1 MDIPANCAMCD
12 SICPTNFGTTITEGV
27 QALSIDVGN
36 AVRLIDKC
44 FAGGFAGCVCNV
56 MLALK
61 PAWIDF
67 LPTPQERCSGGNIF
81 GLLANKILEMTLQS
95 AEDALNIYIVR
106 PTNAIIRTL
115 FKSISFG
122 FSSGPKLP
130 NICLT
135 GFWKPGGQC
144 FDGDASFFEHF
155 GCYNTDR
162 ARADDQC
169 YFFRQR
175 AICGMEGG
183 QNRYGRYQDLF
194 SAPSGDEL
202 DKTYQKIAGDS
213 YRTMNPTLAAL
224 VRSVDSATLSAD
236 AEAAKNV
243 CDDSITES
251 MDLDEVR
258 LLDLN
263 SQYPRSTPP
272 HRLPRRRLLFHVCS
286 TTSRASAR
294 RATRRRASRP
304 FSSRSIGAFRRYSGI
319 GKRRKLCHPKRLCTH
334 TPHPCVRLESSR
346 YRVLVRRPPPPPGLL
361 KRGPLARIAV
371 YDPEGFALAEQALDD
386 FFPSLEYVASKS
398 TGSRIRNKYGPKY
411 FVNKYEL
418 SMAFMAA
425 ENFEVHAD
433 PSRVRSLV

>member
-1 MDIPANCAMCD
+1 MDIPANCALCD

-27 QALSIDVGN
+27 QALAIDVGN

-44 FAGGFAGCVCNV
+44 FAGGFGGCVCNV
-56 MLALK
+56 MLSLK

-67 LPTPQERCSGGNIF
+67 LPTPKERCIGGNIF

-95 AEDALNIYIVR
+95 VEDSLNLFVVK
-106 PTNAIIRTL
+106 PTNNIIRTI

-162 ARADDQC
+162 ARADNQC
-169 YFFRQR
+169 YFFRFVSHDFPAHSNTLLPNTAARLLTLHPPTRAHCRQR

-194 SAPSGDEL
+194 TAPSGDEL
-202 DKTYQKIAGDS
+202 DATYQKIAGDS

-243 CDDSITES
+243 CDDSIHES

-258 LLDLN
+258 A
-263 SQYPRSTPP
+263 R
-272 HRLPRRRLLFHVCS
+272 CS
-286 TTSRASAR
+286 NA
-294 RATRRRASRP
+294 
-304 FSSRSIGAFRRYSGI
+304 
-319 GKRRKLCHPKRLCTH
+319 H
-334 TPHPCVRLESSR
+334 
-346 YRVLVRRPPPPPGLL
+346 
-361 KRGPLARIAV
+361 
-371 YDPEGFALAEQALDD
+371 
-386 FFPSLEYVASKS
+386 
-398 TGSRIRNKYGPKY
+398 
-411 FVNKYEL
+411 
-418 SMAFMAA
+418 
-425 ENFEVHAD
+425 
-433 PSRVRSLV
+433 